1 MKILVPISKVPD
13 TTAKIAFVDGDTKFD
28 ENGVQWIVNPYD
40 EWYALVRALEITET
54 NGGTVTVINVGG
66 ADSDPVI
73 RKALAIGA
81 TDAVR
86 VDAHPNEAFF
96 VAKQIAS
103 YATENGYDIVLLG
116 KETIDFN
123 GSEVGGMVAEF
134 MDAPYISLASKLD
147 VNGDIATLDRS
158 IEGGVE
164 TVDVKL
170 PLVASSSK
178 GMAEQRIPNMRGIMA
193 ARSKPLTVIPAVDV
207 AKVTSFDKYGLPAAK
222 TAVTLVDPENVQEL
236 VDLLHNEAKAI

>member
-40 EWYALVRALEITET
+40 EWYALVRALEITEAS
-54 NGGTVTVINVGG
+54 GGSVTVINIGG

-86 VDAHPNEAFF
+86 VDAQPTEAFF
-96 VAKQIAS
+96 VAKQIAN
-103 YATENGYDIVLLG
+103 YASENGYEMVLLG

-134 MDAPYISLASKLD
+134 MDAPYVSLASKLD
-147 VNGDIATLDRS
+147 VNGGTATLERS

-164 TVDVKL
+164 TVDVTL
-170 PLVASSSK
+170 PLVASASK

-193 ARSKPLTVIPAVDV
+193 ARSKPLTVVPAVDV
-207 AKVTSFDKYGLPAAK
+207 AKVTSFDKFGLPSAK
-222 TAVTLVDPENVQEL
+222 SAVKLVDAENVQEL